1 MINVRNL
8 EAFAHEFESMFNG
21 FRDPVEKQMVVEF
34 FCVVAIVLKRHPELR
49 LNKASKISV
58 LMPCLKFSLTC
69 IV

>member
-1 MINVRNL
+1 M

-49 LNKASKISV
+49 LNKASIKDLFLCNLFKIPI
-58 LMPCLKFSLTC
+58 L
-69 IV
+69 